1 MEDLIGVYGILDLD
15 HWPNAPF
22 LLLDGGVEKRW
33 KEPYAFHN
41 TDRGTYSG
49 WLMQYTLSGT
59 GWFEKNGK
67 AYEMRPGRGFLCQI
81 PENSRYYLHPESEE
95 PWIFLY
101 FHFRGSAVS
110 YAAERLFEKTGDVFY
125 ADADSEPIRTALQ
138 EVQRPERKQ
147 THFFVRE
154 AIRQMD
160 TDCASVQGIE
170 QLAEQSRV
178 SFAHF
183 TRCFREETGVSPM
196 QYLQEA
202 RIRKAMTLLL
212 NTGKSVEEIAAETGF
227 SSGNYFGK
235 VFRHHMGISPSAYR
249 KERQNGAV

>member
-1 MEDLIGVYGILDLD
+1 MMKKKQSIIALVLAAIVTV
-15 HWPNAPF
+15 
-22 LLLDGGVEKRW
+22 LL
-33 KEPYAFHN
+33 
-41 TDRGTYSG
+41 G
-49 WLMQYTLSGT
+49 WTICSLL
-59 GWFEKNGK
+59 
-67 AYEMRPGRGFLCQI
+67 R
-81 PENSRYYLHPESEE
+81 
-95 PWIFLY
+95 
-101 FHFRGSAVS
+101 
-110 YAAERLFEKTGDVFY
+110 
-125 ADADSEPIRTALQ
+125 

>member
-1 MEDLIGVYGILDLD
+1 
-15 HWPNAPF
+15 
-22 LLLDGGVEKRW
+22 
-33 KEPYAFHN
+33 
-41 TDRGTYSG
+41 
-49 WLMQYTLSGT
+49 MQYTLSGT

-67 AYEMRPGRGFLCQI
+67 TYEMRPGRGFLCQI

-95 PWIFLY
+95 PWIILY
-101 FHFRGSAVS
+101 FHFRGSAVY
-110 YAAERLFEKTGDVFY
+110 YATERLFEKTGDVFY

-138 EVQRPERKQ
+138 MHRKLKNGYRSEPYECGVFLYQFFCSLLREVQRPERKQ

>member
-1 MEDLIGVYGILDLD
+1 M
-15 HWPNAPF
+15 NAVCFFVSVF
-22 LLLDGGVEKRW
+22 LVLFCGR
-33 KEPYAFHN
+33 
-41 TDRGTYSG
+41 YSVR
-49 WLMQYTLSGT
+49 SG
-59 GWFEKNGK
+59 
-67 AYEMRPGRGFLCQI
+67 
-81 PENSRYYLHPESEE
+81 SRH
-95 PWIFLY
+95 IFL
-101 FHFRGSAVS
+101 
-110 YAAERLFEKTGDVFY
+110 
-125 ADADSEPIRTALQ
+125 
-138 EVQRPERKQ
+138 
-147 THFFVRE
+147 VRE

>member
-1 MEDLIGVYGILDLD
+1 
-15 HWPNAPF
+15 
-22 LLLDGGVEKRW
+22 
-33 KEPYAFHN
+33 
-41 TDRGTYSG
+41 
-49 WLMQYTLSGT
+49 
-59 GWFEKNGK
+59 
-67 AYEMRPGRGFLCQI
+67 MRQNDCLK
-81 PENSRYYLHPESEE
+81 
-95 PWIFLY
+95 
-101 FHFRGSAVS
+101 
-110 YAAERLFEKTGDVFY
+110 KTGDVFY

-138 EVQRPERKQ
+138 MHRKLKNGYRSEPYECGVFLYQFFCSLLREVQRPERKQ

>member
-1 MEDLIGVYGILDLD
+1 MRCVFVSV
-15 HWPNAPF
+15 F
-22 LLLDGGVEKRW
+22 LVLFCGE
-33 KEPYAFHN
+33 
-41 TDRGTYSG
+41 GTASG
-49 WLMQYTLSGT
+49 AEADTFFLFG
-59 GWFEKNGK
+59 E
-67 AYEMRPGRGFLCQI
+67 AIPGRWIPTAHLC
-81 PENSRYYLHPESEE
+81 R
-95 PWIFLY
+95 
-101 FHFRGSAVS
+101 
-110 YAAERLFEKTGDVFY
+110 
-125 ADADSEPIRTALQ
+125 
-138 EVQRPERKQ
+138 
-147 THFFVRE
+147 
-154 AIRQMD
+154 
-160 TDCASVQGIE
+160 GIE

>member
-1 MEDLIGVYGILDLD
+1 M
-15 HWPNAPF
+15 
-22 LLLDGGVEKRW
+22 
-33 KEPYAFHN
+33 
-41 TDRGTYSG
+41 
-49 WLMQYTLSGT
+49 
-59 GWFEKNGK
+59 
-67 AYEMRPGRGFLCQI
+67 
-81 PENSRYYLHPESEE
+81 
-95 PWIFLY
+95 
-101 FHFRGSAVS
+101 S

-138 EVQRPERKQ
+138 MHRKLKNGYRSEPYECGVFLYQFFCSLLREVQRPERKQ
-147 THFFVRE
+147 AHFFVRE

-202 RIRKAMTLLL
+202 RIPQ
-212 NTGKSVEEIAAETGF
+212 SDDAALE
-227 SSGNYFGK
+227 
-235 VFRHHMGISPSAYR
+235 YR
-249 KERQNGAV
+249 KECGRDCSRNRIFQWKLFWKSIPSPYGNLAVGIPERTAERCRSEI

>member
-1 MEDLIGVYGILDLD
+1 MADAVYAFG
-15 HWPNAPF
+15 NRM
-22 LLLDGGVEKRW
+22 VCKKTEKRM
-33 KEPYAFHN
+33 KCV
-41 TDRGTYSG
+41 
-49 WLMQYTLSGT
+49 
-59 GWFEKNGK
+59 
-67 AYEMRPGRGFLCQI
+67 PGEDFLCQI

-95 PWIFLY
+95 PWIFCIFIFVEVQCPMRQNDCLKKQ
-101 FHFRGSAVS
+101 
-110 YAAERLFEKTGDVFY
+110 EMVFY

-138 EVQRPERKQ
+138 MHRKLKNGYRSEPYECGVIFVSAFFVLFCGRYSVRSGSRH
-147 THFFVRE
+147 TFFVRE